1 MEVVVVCNLLKRFSY
16 FNHEDIDNIVATLFE
31 ETEYSK
37 IIPIDITEIFKKL
50 NVNCYKKSFE
60 TSEAKLRESK
70 INEIILAM
78 ISLNYD
84 DSANIYINSKI
95 NSANMT
101 RFILARELAYCIFNW
116 DDIYGDIGVL
126 DFVKVDNGIKKIDYG
141 DEINALAL
149 SILMP
154 KDVFPKLYIDLL
166 SINQQLPKT
175 ISQLSIM
182 FDVPEVTVKERL
194 KYLNLL

>member
-1 MEVVVVCNLLKRFSY
+1 MCNLLKRFSY

-95 NSANMT
+95 NSVNMT
-101 RFILARELAYCIFNW
+101 RFILARELACCIFNW
-116 DDIYGDIGVL
+116 DDIYDNTGVL
-126 DFVKVDNGIKKIDYG
+126 DFVEADNGIYKINYNDV
-141 DEINALAL
+141 INALAL

-175 ISQLSIM
+175 VSQLSIM
-182 FDVPEVTVKERL
+182 FDVPEMMVKERL

>member
-1 MEVVVVCNLLKRFSY
+1 MCNLLKHFSY
-16 FNHEDIDNIVATLFE
+16 FNHEDIDNIVSTLFE

-60 TSEAKLRESK
+60 TSEAKLKESK
-70 INEIILAM
+70 INEIIFAM
-78 ISLNYD
+78 ISLNYNESVD
-84 DSANIYINSKI
+84 IYINNKI
-95 NSANMT
+95 TNVNMI
-101 RFILARELAYCIFNW
+101 RFIQARELACCIFNW
-116 DDIYGDIGVL
+116 DDIYDNIGVL
-126 DFVKVDNGIKKIDYG
+126 DFVEADNGIYKINYNDV
-141 DEINALAL
+141 INALAL

-175 ISQLSIM
+175 VSQLSIM
-182 FDVPEVTVKERL
+182 FDVPEMMVKERL